1 MAYRTIDRTASGI
14 VFFGPT
20 PSDQTFE
27 SNSNFRIDTS
37 NNRAIMSNITLADS
51 GWIGS
56 ATRTGILNFGANGFA
71 TFSSGVVVQGD
82 LIVQGTTT
90 TINSETITLDDNI
103 IVLNNNYT
111 GATPTENAGIEVER
125 GTQTNVQFIWDE
137 TSDFWSFSNTA
148 GTYFEIASRTG
159 TQNLLNKTIDGSLNT
174 LSNIGNASLT
184 NSSVTVTAGN
194 GLINGG
200 SVSLGGSVTLDV
212 GAGAGVTVAANTVA
226 VTDGSG
232 ILVDAGGVHANLI
245 SYATQSVAANAA
257 SSTASRTYPIQVNG
271 SDQLVV
277 NVPWTDTGMTF
288 TVSDGTNTQT
298 ISNSDTLRFQA
309 GAAINF
315 TVSATDTVSG
325 TLNAAVAGNG
335 LTMSNQVLNIGA
347 GAGITVAADSIS
359 VTDGSG
365 ILINN
370 GGVHANL
377 VDWTTQT
384 TAANAVTTTASRTYA
399 IQANGSDQLVV
410 NVPWTDTGMTF
421 SITDGATSQ
430 TISNTD
436 TLRFQSGA
444 AINFTVSAT
453 DTVSGTLNAAV
464 AGVGLSMSNQV
475 LAVDISEFSIV
486 ALASGDSFLTL
497 DSDGA
502 TEQRTTITNLGG
514 YFAGAGLVS
523 DGGGVLAVGAGNGI
537 SVAADSISVTAGTGI
552 SVDANGI
559 HIDLSEYVT
568 PVAFASGDSFLVL
581 DSDGATEQRG
591 TIMNLGSYLAGT
603 NVTAGSDGKLSVTD
617 VTVEGVVF
625 TAANFVD
632 SSRIDFVVTAGQSVT
647 ADLIAASVSPT
658 YLSSTVGGSGL
669 FLAGDGLHIDLNEY
683 SSVAVASG
691 DRFLTLDSNA
701 VTEQLTTVTD
711 LGNYLAGAGIVS
723 DGGGV
728 LSVNTDGS
736 TLEVNADV
744 VRIKDNGVTD
754 AKLRQSAGLSVVGR
768 SANTTGNVADITAGT
783 DGHVLRRS
791 GTSLTFGFVTAANLS
806 RSVVTITNTGTA
818 LVANA
823 CDIVIMS
830 AASLAASAT
839 LPAPSTGALIVFKR
853 TDSSTNTCTINR
865 NAAETIDG
873 ATSIQLYYQYESVTL
888 VSDGTNWFVV

>member
-20 PSDQTFE
+20 PADQTFE
-27 SNSNFRIDTS
+27 SNSNFRIDTG
-37 NNRAIMSNITLADS
+37 NNRAIISNITLADS

-56 ATRTGILNFGANGFA
+56 ATRTGILNLGADGFA
-71 TFSSGVVVQGD
+71 TFSSGVIVQGN

-125 GTQTNVQFIWDE
+125 GTQTNVSFLWDE
-137 TSDFWSFSNTA
+137 TSDYWAFSNTA
-148 GTYFEIASRTG
+148 GTFFELASRTG
-159 TQNLLNKTIDGSLNT
+159 SQTLLNKTIDGASNT
-174 LSNIGNASLT
+174 LTNIGNSSLV
-184 NSSVTVTAGN
+184 NSSINVVAGS
-194 GLINGG
+194 GLITGG
-200 SVSLGGSVTLDV
+200 TVSLGGNVTVDV
-212 GAGAGVTVAANTVA
+212 GAGAGITVGANTVG
-226 VTDGSG
+226 VKSNSG
-232 ILVDAGGVHANLI
+232 ILVTQDGVAANLI

-288 TVSDGTNTQT
+288 T
-298 ISNSDTLRFQA
+298 
-309 GAAINF
+309 
-315 TVSATDTVSG
+315 
-325 TLNAAVAGNG
+325 
-335 LTMSNQVLNIGA
+335 
-347 GAGITVAADSIS
+347 
-359 VTDGSG
+359 
-365 ILINN
+365 
-370 GGVHANL
+370 
-377 VDWTTQT
+377 
-384 TAANAVTTTASRTYA
+384 
-399 IQANGSDQLVV
+399 
-410 NVPWTDTGMTF
+410 
-421 SITDGATSQ
+421 ITDGATSE
-430 TISNTD
+430 TISNGNA
-436 TLRFQSGA
+436 LRFQSGA

-464 AGVGLSMSNQV
+464 AGVGLSMTSQV
-475 LAVDISEFSIV
+475 LAVDFSEFSAV
-486 ALASGDSFLTL
+486 AVASGDSFATL

-502 TEQRTTITNLGG
+502 TEQRTTVMNLGA
-514 YFAGAGLVS
+514 YFAGAGLTN

-581 DSDGATEQRG
+581 DSDGSTEQRG
-591 TIMNLGSYLAGT
+591 TIMNLGAYLAGT
-603 NVTAGSDGKLSVTD
+603 NVTAGSDGKLNVSD
-617 VTVEGVVF
+617 ASLEGVIF

-647 ADLIAASVSPT
+647 ADIITGSVGPT
-658 YLSSTVGGSGL
+658 YLSSAVGGSGL

-691 DRFLTLDSNA
+691 DRLFTLDSNA

-728 LSVNTDGS
+728 HAVNTDGS
-736 TLEVNADV
+736 TLEVNADI

-754 AKLRQSAGLSVVGR
+754 AKLRQSAGLSVIGR
-768 SANTTGNVADITAGT
+768 SANSTGNVADITSGT
-783 DGHVLRRS
+783 DGHVLRQS
-791 GTSLTFGFVTAANLS
+791 GTSIGFGTVATAGIADGAVTEVKIT
-806 RSVVTITNTGTA
+806 RSVAAVSTSVTLSSDINLCTAGAGGITVTLPSVVSGKMVIIKKVDTGAGNVIIQRGGTA
-818 LVANA
+818 L
-823 CDIVIMS
+823 
-830 AASLAASAT
+830 
-839 LPAPSTGALIVFKR
+839 
-853 TDSSTNTCTINR
+853 
-865 NAAETIDG
+865 IDG
-873 ATSIQLYYQYESVTL
+873 ATTTQLYYQYESMTL
-888 VSDGTNWFVV
+888 VSNGTDWFVV